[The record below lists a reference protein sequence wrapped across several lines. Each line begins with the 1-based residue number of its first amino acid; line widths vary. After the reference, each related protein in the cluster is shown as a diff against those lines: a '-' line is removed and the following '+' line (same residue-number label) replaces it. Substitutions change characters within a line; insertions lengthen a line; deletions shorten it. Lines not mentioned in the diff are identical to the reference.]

1 MATRPDPPE
10 PAVDEL
16 KRRARRRLIGAIVL
30 ALAAAVILPI
40 LLESQPKNF
49 GDDVTVKIPP
59 IDNGK
64 FVTPLSPEKA
74 SSAQGAARK
83 GATPAQTS
91 AAGAG
96 DAERRPPEQSAPP
109 PSAASAAH
117 AQAGAGS
124 PADAAA
130 AKTSAPEAASATT
143 GAGFVVQVAAFAD
156 AQAAADVATKLLSA
170 GFPAYTEASAAGP
183 GADQRVQRV
192 RIGPF
197 GSREAAD
204 AALAKVKAAGYGSA
218 IVSAK

>member
-30 ALAAAVILPI
+30 ALAAAVILPM
-40 LLESQPKNF
+40 LLESQPKHF

-59 IDNGK
+59 IDNDK
-64 FVTPLSPEKA
+64 FVTPLSPDKT
-74 SSAQGAARK
+74 SSAQGAAKK

-91 AAGAG
+91 ASGAG
-96 DAERRPPEQSAPP
+96 DTERRPPEQSAPLRP
-109 PSAASAAH
+109 AASTAA

-124 PADAAA
+124 PTDAVA
-130 AKTSAPEAASATT
+130 AKTSAPEATPAAT

-156 AQAAADVATKLLSA
+156 AQAAADVAAKLLSA

-183 GADQRVQRV
+183 GSDQRVQRV